1 MQVVKS
7 LHLEPSDF
15 SNGSSVFST
24 SAHSKAVCL
33 GPREE
38 SPSEVSKM
46 RTILSGAIRILLK
59 AS

>member
-15 SNGSSVFST
+15 ST

-33 GPREE
+33 GPRKE